1 MPSLRLVR
9 VRDEDL
15 DWEIYHTLLYG
26 RARTT
31 RDLEA
36 AGFDPAMVDESLS
49 RLEGALLI
57 ERRGDAVRPLTFQ
70 EAILRCRLKNEKE
83 SPLVFKDG
91 VVRVRK
97 EEERNP

>member
-1 MPSLRLVR
+1 M
-9 VRDEDL
+9 RDEDL
-15 DWEIYHTLLYG
+15 DWEIYHMLLYG
-26 RARTT
+26 RVRTT

-36 AGFDPAMVDESLS
+36 AGFDPATADESLS
-49 RLEGALLI
+49 RLERFLLI

-70 EAILRCRLKNEKE
+70 EAILLCRLKNEE
-83 SPLVFKDG
+83 GNLLFFKDG